1 MYEPDVSGG
10 VTQLSVIGACGN
22 VGFPSRFSSFGN
34 LLFSLRKK
42 SESVDHSEHV
52 LVYPMYQLPI
62 FVVPPDC
69 LLRVL
74 GHALVVVLAR
84 VPTSSSA
91 MALPHLSYL
100 EFLPLS
106 SSCCVWCP
114 GIHVTFMVSTPL
126 ATIAFSQN
134 CHRSPSGLLV
144 HRVGLSLLSLILL
157 RRPS

>member
-84 VPTSSSA
+84 VPDQLVCNGVA
-91 MALPHLSYL
+91 PPVVL
-100 EFLPLS
+100 
-106 SSCCVWCP
+106 
-114 GIHVTFMVSTPL
+114 GIL
-126 ATIAFSQN
+126 AVVF
-134 CHRSPSGLLV
+134 V
-144 HRVGLSLLSLILL
+144 LL
-157 RRPS
+157 RLVSWDPCHVYGFDTSCYDCVLPELP